1 MTKSSTKWSKWLIGL
16 WALSGAIATGFNL
29 DLAQRLEH
37 QTLSGFLSLRGSVKP
52 PESIVILDI
61 DQDSLSQGKFFQ
73 SNPKLYKDLGLIQ
86 NWPWQRTAYAK
97 VIANLMAAGAKSVS
111 LDILLENPTRYGVAD
126 DLSLQKVLQRYPD
139 RVILAT
145 SFASSNPGKVD
156 GVTAPQL
163 SQVIYPNPVFQAPPK
178 SWGLINFLP
187 DSDGKVYRLA
197 NDFSGQILRP
207 LGLPTIPSFAEA
219 TLRAARV
226 SFPQVQGSYI
236 FFYGSPDTF
245 KRVPFWHVLDPNNWQ
260 FHIKNQ
266 TFKNK
271 IVLIGATADALQDL
285 KRTPVSLNMP
295 GVELHAN
302 AIATM
307 MEGKAIAEALPYAPL
322 RGFLVFLGIAGTAIL
337 LDRVSKRT
345 MVQLWGAIAVA
356 IAWGITSYFS
366 FTYGRLIVPTAIPI
380 IGITL
385 GGLSSLTIR
394 ALNDQRSKLQLRRTL
409 ERYVA
414 SPIVNEIL
422 TQHSD
427 DFQSLLKG
435 RKIKAAILFAD
446 IRGFTTLSL
455 KLEPEQLV
463 EQLNTYLQGMVEAIL
478 EAGGTLDKFIGD
490 AVMAE
495 FGSPIS
501 QGEKNDAMNA
511 IRAALAMRRSLVEL
525 QQKWHQ
531 QGQEVFF
538 NGIGINFGEVIAGD
552 IGSYK
557 RREYAVIGDAVNVA
571 SRVESLTGKLGV
583 DILITESLYRLVKD
597 EIEVVYMGEHQL
609 KGRQKN
615 VVALYSLIGLQGEDR
630 TLYQQVNQSLR
641 HYLGFDKSSDIGI
654 KNSP

>member
-1 MTKSSTKWSKWLIGL
+1 MTKSSTKWSNWLIGL

-37 QTLSGFLSLRGSVKP
+37 QTLSGFLSLRGPVKP
-52 PESIVILDI
+52 PENIVILDI
-61 DQDSLSQGKFFQ
+61 DQDSLSQGKLFFQ

-111 LDILLENPTRYGVAD
+111 VDVLLDSPTRYGVAD

-145 SFASSNPGKVD
+145 ILASSNPAKVD
-156 GVTAPQL
+156 GEIAPHLTQL
-163 SQVIYPNPVFQAPPK
+163 IYPNPVFQAPPK

-187 DSDGKVYRLA
+187 DSDGKIYRLA
-197 NDFSGQILRP
+197 NDYSNEVLRP
-207 LGLPTIPSFAEA
+207 LGLPAIPSFAEA
-219 TLRAARV
+219 TLRAAKV

-236 FFYGSPDTF
+236 FFYGSPGTF
-245 KRVPFWHVLDPNNWQ
+245 KRVPFWHVLQPNNWQ
-260 FHIKNQ
+260 FHLKNQ

-271 IVLIGATADALQDL
+271 IVLIGATADSL
-285 KRTPVSLNMP
+285 KDFKSTPVSLIMP

-302 AIATM
+302 AIATL
-307 MEGKAIAEALPYAPL
+307 MEGKAIAEGLPNAPL
-322 RGFLVFLGIAGTAIL
+322 RGFVVFLGIAGTGIL

-345 MVQLWGAIAVA
+345 ITEIWSAIAVV
-356 IAWGITSYFS
+356 IVWGIISYFS
-366 FTYGRLIVPTAIPI
+366 FTYGRLILPTAIPI
-380 IGITL
+380 IGISL
-385 GGLSSLTIR
+385 SGISSLTIR
-394 ALNDQRSKLQLRRTL
+394 ALNDQRTKLQLRRTL

-414 SPIVNEIL
+414 APIVNEIL
-422 TQHSD
+422 TQHSG
-427 DFQSLLKG
+427 DFQVLLKG
-435 RKIKAAILFAD
+435 RKIKAAILFSD
-446 IRGFTTLSL
+446 IRGFTTLCL

-463 EQLNTYLQGMVEAIL
+463 EQLNTYLQEMVEAIL
-478 EAGGTLDKFIGD
+478 KAGGTLDKFIGD

-501 QGEKNDAMNA
+501 QGGKNDAMNA
-511 IRAALAMRRSLVEL
+511 IRAALAMRRALVDL
-525 QQKWHQ
+525 QQQWRQ
-531 QGQEVFF
+531 QGQELFF

-552 IGSYK
+552 IGSSQ

-583 DILITESLYRLVKD
+583 DILITESLYRLVQD

-609 KGRQKN
+609 KGRQEN
-615 VVALYSLIGLQGEDR
+615 VVALYSLIGLKGEDR

-641 HYLGFDKSSDIGI
+641 QYLGFVDKSPDL
-654 KNSP
+654 

>member
-1 MTKSSTKWSKWLIGL
+1 MTKSSTKWGNWLIGL

-37 QTLSGFLSLRGSVKP
+37 QSLSGFFSLRGQVKP
-52 PESIVILDI
+52 PENIVILDI
-61 DQDSLSQGKFFQ
+61 DEYSLSQGKLYFQ
-73 SNPKLYKDLGLIQ
+73 SNPRLYKDLGLIQ

-97 VIANLMAAGAKSVS
+97 AIENLMAAGAKSVS
-111 LDILLENPTRYGVAD
+111 VDVLLDSPTRYGVAD
-126 DLSLQKVLQRYPD
+126 DFSLQKVLQRYPD

-145 SFASSNPGKVD
+145 SFASSNPAKVD

-163 SQVIYPNPVFQAPPK
+163 SQVIYPNPVFQAPPN

-187 DSDGKVYRLA
+187 DSDGKIYRLA
-197 NDFSGQILRP
+197 NDLSSQVLRP

-219 TLRAARV
+219 TLRAAKV
-226 SFPQVQGSYI
+226 SFSQVRGNYI
-236 FFYGSPDTF
+236 FFYGSPGTF
-245 KRVPFWHVLDPNNWQ
+245 KRVPFWHVLQPNNWR

-266 TFKNK
+266 TFKDK
-271 IVLIGATADALQDL
+271 LVLIGATADSLQDF
-285 KRTPVSLNMP
+285 KPTPVSIMMP

-302 AIATM
+302 AIATL
-307 MEGKAIAEALPYAPL
+307 MEGKAIAEGLPNAPL
-322 RGFLVFLGIAGTAIL
+322 RGFVVFLGIAGTGIFL
-337 LDRVSKRT
+337 ERVSKT
-345 MVQLWGAIAVA
+345 TVAQFLGAIAVA

-366 FTYGRLIVPTAIPI
+366 FTYGRLILPTAIPI

-385 GGLSSLTIR
+385 CGISSLTAR

-427 DFQSLLKG
+427 DFQALLKG

-446 IRGFTTLSL
+446 IRSFTTLSL

-525 QQKWHQ
+525 QQQWHR
-531 QGQEVFF
+531 QGQELFF

-557 RREYAVIGDAVNVA
+557 RREYAVIGDTVNVA
-571 SRVESLTGKLGV
+571 SRVESMTGKLGV
-583 DILITESLYRLVKD
+583 DILITESLYRLVQD
-597 EIEVVYMGEHQL
+597 EVEVIYMGEHQL
-609 KGRQKN
+609 KGRQEN
-615 VVALYSLIGLQGEDR
+615 RVALYSLIGLKGEDR
-630 TLYQQVNQSLR
+630 TIYQQMNQSLR
-641 HYLGFDKSSDIGI
+641 HYLRFDKSP
-654 KNSP
+654 NF